1 MSVSPDD
8 ERMFGSDKQQTKAFM
23 LNLLLGL
30 NLDYK
35 CKAFSNLNE
44 IMCKLQRMKFMG
56 DFQYLACRKSDCC
69 II

>member
-1 MSVSPDD
+1 
-8 ERMFGSDKQQTKAFM
+8 M

-35 CKAFSNLNE
+35 CKAFPNLNE

-56 DFQYLACRKSDCC
+56 DFQYLVCRKSDCC
-69 II
+69 IISFKIKGSDWRSNILEPVF